1 MKKQIA
7 GLALTLVLLLT
18 GYGFAKDS
26 QAVKA
31 DVLVKSGE
39 SWNGDPLP
47 LYPKGTPEVTIM
59 RITIPAGAVL
69 PMHNHPVINA
79 GVLLSGELTVTTDK
93 NQVLRLKAGDPI
105 VEVVG
110 TWHWGKNEGAG
121 PAEIIVF
128 YAGEKDVPVTV
139 KK

>member
-1 MKKQIA
+1 MKKLIA
-7 GLALTLVLLLT
+7 GLALVLLLT
-18 GYGFAKDS
+18 GYGFAKDI

-31 DVLVKSGE
+31 DVLVKSE
-39 SWNGDPLP
+39 KSWNGEPLP
-47 LYPKGTPEVTIM
+47 PYPKGTPEVTIM

-69 PMHNHPVINA
+69 PMHTHPVINA

-110 TWHWGKNEGAG
+110 TWHSGKNGGTG